1 MISQRGDLKH
11 LNVFALPFFVVA
23 RKFYVLGKLI
33 LVISECISKKI
44 IQSLII
50 SIILLD
56 MTKEYLNVYIAIL
69 ARSHILLV
77 IASCEKEITWTFLY
91 LVIDLKIV
99 GDIIPIGIEDKSYLF
114 NLAILNDPD
123 NSLRKI
129 TITTKILYS
138 GDCN

>member
-69 ARSHILLV
+69 ERSHILFV
-77 IASCEKEITWTFLY
+77 IASCEKEITWTFFY

-99 GDIIPIGIEDKSYLF
+99 GYIIPVRVKNKSNLF
-114 NLAILNDPD
+114 NLASLNDSD
-123 NSLRKI
+123 YILRKI
-129 TITTKILYS
+129 TIT
-138 GDCN
+138 